1 MNNLAPLLAAALLAA
16 IILTVA
22 HKGGPYG
29 KEAAPAEQPQP
40 EAVQTDVEI
49 GRIKC
54 VDTGAVCREF
64 VIYRSIKE

>member
-1 MNNLAPLLAAALLAA
+1 MNNLAPVLTAA
-16 IILTVA
+16 ILTAVILTVA
-22 HKGGPYG
+22 HMEKADY
-29 KEAAPAEQPQP
+29 KEAAPAKQPQP

-54 VDTGAVCREF
+54 VDPGAVCREF